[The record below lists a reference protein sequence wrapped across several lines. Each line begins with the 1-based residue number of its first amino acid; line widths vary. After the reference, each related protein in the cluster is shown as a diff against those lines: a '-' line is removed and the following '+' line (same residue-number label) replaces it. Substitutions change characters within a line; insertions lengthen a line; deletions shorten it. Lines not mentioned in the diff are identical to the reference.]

1 MKVGDLIRHKRM
13 GNLALVVEVNETIN
27 DDGRKTGLYHYPAF
41 MWLDTGEIDSCAST
55 FLEVVNE
62 SR

>member
-1 MKVGDLIRHKRM
+1 MKVGDLVKHVRHSD
-13 GNLALVVEVNETIN
+13 LALVVEVNETIN
-27 DDGRKTGLYHYPAF
+27 DDGRKTGLYHYPVF

-55 FLEVVNE
+55 FLEVIDE

>member
-1 MKVGDLIRHKRM
+1 M

-27 DDGRKTGLYHYPAF
+27 DDGRKTGLYHYPVF
-41 MWLDTGEIDSCAST
+41 VWLDTGEIDSCAST
-55 FLEVVNE
+55 FLEVINE